1 MKLLN
6 NHIPAGEDALSNQSI
21 QSIIQSVLHNFIP
34 SSLIGFDVRS
44 FSFSSSFHLIESSR
58 KLNSVGGYKQQKQQ
72 LYSLLSLVS
81 LQPEQIQVMNY

>member
-21 QSIIQSVLHNFIP
+21 QSIIQPVLHNFIP

-44 FSFSSSFHLIESSR
+44 LIF
-58 KLNSVGGYKQQKQQ
+58 LP
-72 LYSLLSLVS
+72 LF
-81 LQPEQIQVMNY
+81 IH

>member
-6 NHIPAGEDALSNQSI
+6 NHTSVGEETLSNQSI
-21 QSIIQSVLHNFIP
+21 QTILQPVLHNFIP

-44 FSFSSSFHLIESSR
+44 FSFSSSFHSIESSR

>member
-44 FSFSSSFHLIESSR
+44 LI
-58 KLNSVGGYKQQKQQ
+58 
-72 LYSLLSLVS
+72 LLPLF
-81 LQPEQIQVMNY
+81 IH